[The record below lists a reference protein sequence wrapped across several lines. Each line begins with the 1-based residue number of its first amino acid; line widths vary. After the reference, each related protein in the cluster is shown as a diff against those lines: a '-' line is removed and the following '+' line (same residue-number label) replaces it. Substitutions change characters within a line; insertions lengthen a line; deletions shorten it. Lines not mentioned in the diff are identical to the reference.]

1 MIDKR
6 VAMVLD
12 RLRGFERPK
21 LRLEQYETPGE
32 LVQALLSVAEAEVG
46 LEGARVLDLGAGTG
60 KIGIGAVLAGAR
72 RATLVDVDEE
82 ALEVAR
88 ENAERAGVLDRVELV
103 CCDVREFEGG
113 EFDVTVMNP
122 PFGVQRRGADRP
134 FVRVGLEHSPVVVS
148 LHRAGTEDF
157 WRARAREL
165 GAECEVVGRARFP
178 IPAMYKHHR
187 SRVKHVEAVVLVF
200 RRREG

>member
-1 MIDKR
+1 LIDKR

-32 LVQALLSVAEAEVG
+32 LVRVLLSIADAEVG

-60 KIGIGAVLAGAR
+60 KIGIGAVLAGAS
-72 RATLVDVDEE
+72 RATLVDVDGD
-82 ALEVAR
+82 ALRVAR
-88 ENAERAGVLDRVELV
+88 ENAERVGVLGRVELV
-103 CCDVREFEGG
+103 RCDVREFRGG
-113 EFDVTVMNP
+113 RFDVTIMNP

-134 FVRVGLEHSPVVVS
+134 FVRVGLEHAPVVVS

-157 WRARAREL
+157 WRERAREW

-178 IPAMYKHHR
+178 VPAMYRHHR
-187 SRVKHVEAVVLVF
+187 RRIKHVGAVVLVF
-200 RRREG
+200 RRGR